1 MTVPAFLTRL
11 PAALRR
17 ALSCAALWLAL
28 PALSQELVLATSHTA
43 LSLPIYVAEAQGY
56 FAAEGVAVRVQD
68 CVGGQRC
75 LRRLFDGEVQ
85 LATVSELPVMFNSF
99 ERSDFAV
106 VATFVTSARDVKLI
120 ARRSAGIA
128 ESAQL
133 AGKRIGTVRGAS
145 AHYFL
150 DAYLLFHDIDPRRI
164 ELVALPPE
172 RLGTAL
178 LRQEV
183 DAIAIWE
190 PYGWLAQRALGADA
204 RVLPSPRIYTES
216 FNLVVDRRTLAAR
229 EDELVKLLRALERAQ
244 RHIREQPRQ
253 AQEVLKAR
261 LGIEQA
267 FVEATWA
274 DFDFRLALDQSL
286 ISTLEGEARWALREG
301 HVPAGHKA
309 PNFLHVI
316 EPGPLRRAVPGAV
329 TTLK

>member
-1 MTVPAFLTRL
+1 MLSFLSRL
-11 PAALRR
+11 PPALLRAALP
-17 ALSCAALWLAL
+17 CAALLAAL
-28 PALSQELVLATSHTA
+28 PALAQELVLAASHTA

-75 LRRLFDGEVQ
+75 LRRLFDGEAQ
-85 LATVSELPVMFNSF
+85 LATVSELPVMFSSF

-128 ESAQL
+128 EAAQFE
-133 AGKRIGTVRGAS
+133 GKRVGTVRGAS

-172 RLGTAL
+172 RLGAAL
-178 LRQEV
+178 ERGDV
-183 DAIAIWE
+183 DVIAVWE
-190 PYGWLAQRALGADA
+190 PYGWLARRALGADA
-204 RVLPSPRIYTES
+204 RVLPIPRIYTES

-229 EDELVKLLRALERAQ
+229 EDDLVKLLRALERAQ

-253 AQEVLKAR
+253 AQLLLGAR
-261 LGIEQA
+261 LKIEQG
-267 FVEATWA
+267 FVDATWG
-274 DFDFRLALDQSL
+274 DFDYRLALDQTL
-286 ISTLEGEARWALREG
+286 ISTLEGQARWALREG
-301 HVPAGHKA
+301 HVPAGRKT
-309 PNFLHVI
+309 PNFLHVV
-316 EPGPLRRAVPGAV
+316 EPGPLRRAMPASV
-329 TTLK
+329 TTVK

>member
-1 MTVPAFLTRL
+1 MLSFPTHLLAALSRGVVACVVGLAALPL
-11 PAALRR
+11 PAR
-17 ALSCAALWLAL
+17 
-28 PALSQELVLATSHTA
+28 ELVLATSQTA

-75 LRRLFDGEVQ
+75 LRRLFDGEAQ
-85 LATVSELPVMFNSF
+85 LATVSELPVMFSSF
-99 ERSDFAV
+99 ERSDFAI

-128 ESAQL
+128 EAAQFE
-133 AGKRIGTVRGAS
+133 GKRVGTVRGAS

-172 RLGTAL
+172 RLGAAL
-178 LRQEV
+178 ERGEV
-183 DAIAIWE
+183 DAIAVWE
-190 PYGWLAQRALGADA
+190 PYGWLARRALGADA

-229 EDELVKLLRALERAQ
+229 EDDLVKLLRALERAQ

-253 AQEVLKAR
+253 AQQVMRAR
-261 LGIEQA
+261 LNIEQG
-267 FVEATWA
+267 FVDATWG

-286 ISTLEGEARWALREG
+286 ISTLEGQARWALREG
-301 HVPAGHKA
+301 HVPAGRKT